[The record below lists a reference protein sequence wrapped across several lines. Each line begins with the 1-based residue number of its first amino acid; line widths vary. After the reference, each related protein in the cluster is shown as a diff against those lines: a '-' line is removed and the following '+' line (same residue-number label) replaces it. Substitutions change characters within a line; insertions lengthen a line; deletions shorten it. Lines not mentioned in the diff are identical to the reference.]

1 MKKHACFAKD
11 ALRTTVGLSGASI
24 HLFSWC
30 LFVLVA
36 CQNTSSVDHSLSS
49 TDYGLTPVP
58 FNEVQ
63 LQDDFWKPRLVTQ
76 METLVPFA
84 FEKTHEAQEALKLAG
99 DYLEG
104 LDSPLPTPH
113 RYRSSDLY
121 KVMEGAA
128 YLLKSNRN
136 LQLEQQMDSIIQLIG
151 RAQRE
156 DGYLYVAHTTGVSK
170 DHDHWGGGGMGDQP
184 YSFVLHSHELYNMG
198 HMYEAA
204 IAYYQA
210 TGKDEWLR
218 IAEKNAQHI
227 HRVFFEGDPN
237 YNNGQPVNQA
247 PGHEELE
254 LALTKLYR
262 VTDNPLYLE
271 MAKKFLDIRGKTYTP
286 EGEGV
291 MSPEYSQ
298 QHQPVAAQRK
308 AVGHAVRAAYLY
320 SGMAEVGA
328 LQGTD
333 EYDPALQSVWRDIV
347 DTKMSITGG
356 LGAVRG
362 IEGFGPEY
370 VLPNQE
376 AYNETCAAV
385 GNVFF
390 NFRMFLLTKEA
401 SYMDVAEISLL
412 NNALAG
418 VNLEGNK
425 FFYVNPLAADGEEP
439 FNHGQA
445 GRSPWFNTAC
455 CPSNIARLIPQVSG
469 MMYAHQENTI
479 YTTFYASSITKV
491 PLAAGSVSLKQEADY
506 PFKGAVRIAVE
517 AATPKMFELRLRIPT
532 WCRGNQFVPG
542 ELYHYQNKTEKSW
555 SVSINGEPY
564 DAPLEG
570 GFAVINRTW
579 KAGDQIL
586 LDLPMPVRFNTAV
599 AEVEANRDRMALT
612 RGPLVFAAEEAD
624 NAGKVQEYFM
634 ENVPK
639 AAQIAEQRI
648 DRGLLKDVVQISV
661 PAKRKVDDRLLV
673 EELTMIPY
681 YAWNNRGVGSMMV
694 WLPNST
700 IKTQ

>member
-1 MKKHACFAKD
+1 
-11 ALRTTVGLSGASI
+11 
-24 HLFSWC
+24 
-30 LFVLVA
+30 
-36 CQNTSSVDHSLSS
+36 
-49 TDYGLTPVP
+49 
-58 FNEVQ
+58 
-63 LQDDFWKPRLVTQ
+63 
-76 METLVPFA
+76 
-84 FEKTHEAQEALKLAG
+84 
-99 DYLEG
+99 
-104 LDSPLPTPH
+104 
-113 RYRSSDLY
+113 
-121 KVMEGAA
+121 
-128 YLLKSNRN
+128 
-136 LQLEQQMDSIIQLIG
+136 
-151 RAQRE
+151 
-156 DGYLYVAHTTGVSK
+156 
-170 DHDHWGGGGMGDQP
+170 
-184 YSFVLHSHELYNMG
+184 
-198 HMYEAA
+198 
-204 IAYYQA
+204 
-210 TGKDEWLR
+210 
-218 IAEKNAQHI
+218 
-227 HRVFFEGDPN
+227 
-237 YNNGQPVNQA
+237 
-247 PGHEELE
+247 
-254 LALTKLYR
+254 
-262 VTDNPLYLE
+262 
-271 MAKKFLDIRGKTYTP
+271 
-286 EGEGV
+286 
-291 MSPEYSQ
+291 
-298 QHQPVAAQRK
+298 
-308 AVGHAVRAAYLY
+308 
-320 SGMAEVGA
+320 
-328 LQGTD
+328 
-333 EYDPALQSVWRDIV
+333 
-347 DTKMSITGG
+347 
-356 LGAVRG
+356 
-362 IEGFGPEY
+362 
-370 VLPNQE
+370 
-376 AYNETCAAV
+376 
-385 GNVFF
+385 
-390 NFRMFLLTKEA
+390 
-401 SYMDVAEISLL
+401 
-412 NNALAG
+412 
-418 VNLEGNK
+418 
-425 FFYVNPLAADGEEP
+425 
-439 FNHGQA
+439 
-445 GRSPWFNTAC
+445 
-455 CPSNIARLIPQVSG
+455 LIPQVSG